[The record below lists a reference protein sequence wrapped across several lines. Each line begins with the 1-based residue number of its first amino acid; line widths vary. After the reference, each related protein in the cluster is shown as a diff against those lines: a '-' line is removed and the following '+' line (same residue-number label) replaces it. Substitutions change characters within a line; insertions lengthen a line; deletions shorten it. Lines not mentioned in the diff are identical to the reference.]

1 MVNFKLSKEVFSDF
15 IGFLPEI
22 KKWIL
27 EILAIL
33 YILGMIIVAQYL
45 KEFNISEIKDI
56 KIEYILVGITFAF
69 YILVPIIIIIY
80 LLYLLKA
87 FIFTKDLFKTNFI
100 KIGSSIIRDVMI
112 FFGLIFIIN
121 YICLKIL
128 FLKNEDIIKL
138 YISNGMYKYLGIFYG
153 LIFISIYLLL
163 LKYSSDNMREKE
175 NI

>member
-1 MVNFKLSKEVFSDF
+1 MVNFKLSKETFSDF

-33 YILGMIIVAQYL
+33 YILGMIIVTQYL

-80 LLYLLKA
+80 LLYVFCKKKMHKVAKKNTQYCKKKYTKNVYFFIDSLLSV
-87 FIFTKDLFKTNFI
+87 LLCNF
-100 KIGSSIIRDVMI
+100 DHQ
-112 FFGLIFIIN
+112 
-121 YICLKIL
+121 
-128 FLKNEDIIKL
+128 
-138 YISNGMYKYLGIFYG
+138 
-153 LIFISIYLLL
+153 ISINGCGV
-163 LKYSSDNMREKE
+163 SICQS
-175 NI
+175 

>member
-1 MVNFKLSKEVFSDF
+1 MVNFKLSKETFSDF

-33 YILGMIIVAQYL
+33 YILGMIIVTQYL

-80 LLYLLKA
+80 LLYVFCKKKMHKVAKKNTQYCKKKYTKNVYFFIESLLSV
-87 FIFTKDLFKTNFI
+87 LLCNFD
-100 KIGSSIIRDVMI
+100 RQ
-112 FFGLIFIIN
+112 
-121 YICLKIL
+121 
-128 FLKNEDIIKL
+128 
-138 YISNGMYKYLGIFYG
+138 
-153 LIFISIYLLL
+153 ISINGCGV
-163 LKYSSDNMREKE
+163 SICQS
-175 NI
+175 